1 MLLLFKNIAFLGWL
15 CGFLAFLLVGLA
27 LWSLQLTANVAVL
40 TTEVAVQAV
49 KHRKELSKV
58 LAKARLRRIM
68 GMMPIAG
75 IGIGAY
81 FEEQDYQEWKLD
93 NPNGNRRDYGCEIA
107 LVTADLLDEFFIEI
121 PNFVGPSKNFFS
133 NRIPKCSSLE

>member
-58 LAKARLRRIM
+58 LA
-68 GMMPIAG
+68 
-75 IGIGAY
+75 
-81 FEEQDYQEWKLD
+81 
-93 NPNGNRRDYGCEIA
+93 
-107 LVTADLLDEFFIEI
+107 
-121 PNFVGPSKNFFS
+121 
-133 NRIPKCSSLE
+133 